1 MFELSRIPA
10 PSRVAATDSDPAR
23 DLRPGAARVPVHGGS
38 HVSGLHHPPQC
49 TRLDPPLCSFMK
61 KNVLYNVHILIE
73 HWKIKCQFFIK
84 ILDKRFNLGIKI
96 KHKKNTTMKH
106 CILSVSICL
115 NQYDLIVIIL
125 SYPLMRQIDSL
136 RLSYSYTFPFTRH
149 WTGNSLSCDVLT
161 FDPPLYQ
168 LHRVHPHDWGP
179 DGHVRPQHPT
189 LAGGVPHLLSGPPFW
204 TLKGKRHSTEV
215 KGQGHINIVQKSS

>member
-10 PSRVAATDSDPAR
+10 SSRVAATDSDPAR
-23 DLRPGAARVPVHGGS
+23 DLRPGAAGVPVHGGS

-61 KNVLYNVHILIE
+61 KKMFCTMYNVHILFE

-115 NQYDLIVIIL
+115 NQDDLIVIIL

-136 RLSYSYTFPFTRH
+136 RLSCSFTFLFKALDWEQPVMWCPH
-149 WTGNSLSCDVLT
+149 VWPASLSTSPCSPPRLRSWWACTAATSNTGWRSSPLT
-161 FDPPLYQ
+161 Q
-168 LHRVHPHDWGP
+168 
-179 DGHVRPQHPT
+179 
-189 LAGGVPHLLSGPPFW
+189 W
-204 TLKGKRHSTEV
+204 TTILNS
-215 KGQGHINIVQKSS
+215 QG

>member
-1 MFELSRIPA
+1 M
-10 PSRVAATDSDPAR
+10 
-23 DLRPGAARVPVHGGS
+23 
-38 HVSGLHHPPQC
+38 
-49 TRLDPPLCSFMK
+49 
-61 KNVLYNVHILIE
+61 YNVHILFE

-115 NQYDLIVIIL
+115 NQDDLIVIIL

-136 RLSYSYTFPFTRH
+136 RLSYSYTFLFTRH

-161 FDPPLYQ
+161 CDPPLYQ

-204 TLKGKRHSTEV
+204 TLKGKGHSTEV
-215 KGQGHINIVQKSS
+215 KGQGHINIIRNHHKILPCWTYIKKKMNERSHIV

>member
-10 PSRVAATDSDPAR
+10 SSRVTATDSDPAR

-49 TRLDPPLCSFMK
+49 TRLDPPLCIICCTVQCTMSIYCL
-61 KNVLYNVHILIE
+61 NIE
-73 HWKIKCQFFIK
+73 KFNANFFIK

-115 NQYDLIVIIL
+115 NQDDLIVIIL

-136 RLSYSYTFPFTRH
+136 RLSCSFTFLFTRH

-161 FDPPLYQ
+161 CDPPLYQ
-168 LHRVHPHDWGP
+168 LHRVHPHDRGP

-189 LAGGVPHLLSGPPFW
+189 LAGGVPHLLSGPPF
-204 TLKGKRHSTEV
+204 
-215 KGQGHINIVQKSS
+215 

>member
-1 MFELSRIPA
+1 M
-10 PSRVAATDSDPAR
+10 
-23 DLRPGAARVPVHGGS
+23 
-38 HVSGLHHPPQC
+38 
-49 TRLDPPLCSFMK
+49 
-61 KNVLYNVHILIE
+61 YNVHILFE

-115 NQYDLIVIIL
+115 NQGDLIVIIL

-136 RLSYSYTFPFTRH
+136 RLSYSFTFLFTRH

-161 FDPPLYQ
+161 CDPPLYQ

-204 TLKGKRHSTEV
+204 TLKGKGHSTEV